1 MSQPRLE
8 AIELEY
14 GCHSGRFDLPDEP
27 RPVVITGRNG
37 SGKTTLLEA
46 FLRTLYGFTRRRPE
60 ERRLLELRQP
70 WSGKPAAAEV
80 WLRASDGSRF
90 AVRRDFASDQVV
102 ARDDSTGQ

>member
-27 RPVVITGRNG
+27 RPVVIAGRNG

-46 FLRTLYGFTRRRPE
+46 FLRTLYGFTRRKPE

-70 WSGKPAAAEV
+70 LTGKPAVADV
-80 WLRASDGSRF
+80 WLRTSDGSRF
-90 AVRRDFASDQVV
+90 SVHRDFSSDQV
-102 ARDDSTGQ
+102 